1 MIECAMRLLLKY
13 NRALKMS
20 FRARETNFVF
30 FALGMMLC
38 ISGCAPT
45 LTAQVFSIVD
55 NNYVESPDFSKLQLG
70 AFVGLSRRLPEETF
84 NVKEVGSGLVLNYR
98 LPGNPVSSRTF
109 SANLERAG
117 ALRDIDFAYNVAR
130 QIAPDIDEERLQTV
144 MLKTA
149 LEHLDRYSTFL
160 DSAEYSALMSEPA
173 PGTGGIGV
181 EIAIRSGYPTVVSPI
196 SGGPAERAGIVPD
209 DQIIAID
216 GVSTVEKHLAEVVKM
231 LRGPL
236 QSEIRITVRR
246 QDWLEDKTFILVR
259 GTVQL
264 RVIQSRLLDDG
275 IGLVTFKQFT
285 MRASQDFEAALRR
298 LEADGMR
305 DLILDLRANSGGV
318 LDQAVAIAGKFF
330 ERGTLICRTSGRG
343 KGQTRDLYTQDDK
356 TRKELSVLVIVDKET
371 AAGAE
376 LLAAA
381 IQESGRGLVLGG
393 GTFGHG
399 SIYVYFPMPGGSALK
414 LTTAKWV
421 TAKNWSAEG
430 RGLTPDIPIKAL
442 LLGSGTAQ
450 GDLEHDIY
458 LQTAVNIIQERRLK
472 R

>member
-1 MIECAMRLLLKY
+1 MIEGAMRLLLKY
-13 NRALKMS
+13 NQALKML
-20 FRARETNFVF
+20 FRAREKNFVF
-30 FALGMMLC
+30 FVLGIMLC
-38 ISGCAPT
+38 IAGCAPT
-45 LTAQVFSIVD
+45 LTEQVFSIID
-55 NNYVESPDFSKLQLG
+55 DNYVERPDFSKLRLG
-70 AFVGLSRRLPEETF
+70 AFVGLSKRLRDETF
-84 NVKEVGSGLVLNYR
+84 NVTEAGSGVVLNFR
-98 LPGNPVSSRTF
+98 LPGNPASSRKF
-109 SANLERAG
+109 SANLGRAG
-117 ALRDIDFAYNVAR
+117 ALRDIDFAYKLAR
-130 QIAPDIDEERLQTV
+130 QIAPDLDEERLQTV

-160 DSAEYSALMSEPA
+160 DSAEYRALMSDPA
-173 PGTGGIGV
+173 PGTGGIGA
-181 EIAIRSGYPTVVSPI
+181 EIAIRLGYPTVVSPI
-196 SGGPAERAGIVPD
+196 SGGPADRAGIVPN

-216 GVSTVEKHLAEVVKM
+216 GVSTVEKYLAEVVKM

-246 QDWLEDKTFILVR
+246 QGWLEDKTFILVR
-259 GTVQL
+259 GTARL
-264 RVIQSRLLDDG
+264 RVIQSRSLDDG

-330 ERGTLICRTSGRG
+330 ERGTLICRTRGRRQ
-343 KGQTRDLYTQDDK
+343 GQTRDLYAQDDK
-356 TRKELSVLVIVDKET
+356 VRKDLSVFVLVDKET

-381 IQESGRGLVLGG
+381 MQESGRGLVLGG
-393 GTFGHG
+393 QTLGHG
-399 SIYVYFPMPGGSALK
+399 SIFVYFPITDGSAVK

-430 RGLTPDIPIKAL
+430 RGLTPDITIEAP
-442 LLGSGTAQ
+442 LLGSGTVQ
-450 GDLEHDIY
+450 GDVSRDIH
-458 LQTAVNIIQERRLK
+458 LQRAIEIIKERRVK